1 MKEIC
6 FQFINVFEGVEL
18 FNEDNWFRNS
28 WNQFSR
34 TLILNPQKKNQLPDF
49 KESIKEEVFKHLD
62 EFPHNSK
69 TEIHNSKTEIEDWYK
84 SFLTK
89 DDGFLTLGQRQK
101 LLNILIKYYVVNE
114 FVSNSDKKWSLS
126 LEFLH
131 IPIDSIVLNRFN
143 MNFENIHTH
152 GGKLNGTPWSKIWNY
167 EDYINFQ
174 NLVSI
179 ESSNVSQSPLEF
191 EMKFLWVSDK
201 ELIKFYFQRKIKN
214 REL

>member
-1 MKEIC
+1 MENIFKE
-6 FQFINVFEGVEL
+6 FIKVFDGVQDY
-18 FNEDNWFRNS
+18 NEEIWFKKS
-28 WNQFSR
+28 WNTFSR
-34 TLILNPQKKNQLPDF
+34 TLEFNEEKKKQLPFF
-49 KESIKEEVFKHLD
+49 KENYKRKVFKHIN
-62 EFPHNSK
+62 EFPHNS
-69 TEIHNSKTEIEDWYK
+69 NTEIEDWYK

-89 DDGFLTLGQRQK
+89 DDEFLTLGQRQK
-101 LLNILIKYYVVNE
+101 LLNILIKYFVVHE
-114 FVSNSDKKWSLS
+114 FVSNSSKKWSFS

-152 GGKLNGTPWSKIWNY
+152 RGKLNGTPWSKIWNY

-179 ESSNVSQSPLEF
+179 ESSNVGLTPLEL

-201 ELIKFYFQRKIKN
+201 ELIEFYFQRKIKN
-214 REL
+214 